1 MNETITKEK
10 ALAVIKQYIQKN
22 NTFNLFEII
31 QMRETSHTKLLA
43 WLLDVNNKPENSLQ
57 FQFMKKFLEKINIE
71 TQNLNDFVKLLSEDV
86 FVKAEYHT
94 DSGNIDIFIYSK
106 KANFVCVIENKIDAQ
121 ISGQSKDE
129 KSQVERY
136 YAFVKNY
143 NKYKNCEK
151 KFVFFTKYL
160 NKIKSCEQNLLDNFL
175 YIPVEHSDT
184 AEMISYA
191 LKNSFVDNIVKDA
204 LVQYRDFLQ
213 YNWYDT
219 VDDIYLP
226 YACSL
231 VRESYS
237 NDELSDDVK
246 KVLNKF
252 QPTPQ
257 IDALTC

>member
-1 MNETITKEK
+1 MIRNKPILILDEGTSAIDMQTAYDIENRLLKMENLTLITITHH
-10 ALAVIKQYIQKN
+10 L
-22 NTFNLFEII
+22 
-31 QMRETSHTKLLA
+31 
-43 WLLDVNNKPENSLQ
+43 
-57 FQFMKKFLEKINIE
+57 
-71 TQNLNDFVKLLSEDV
+71 
-86 FVKAEYHT
+86 
-94 DSGNIDIFIYSK
+94 
-106 KANFVCVIENKIDAQ
+106 
-121 ISGQSKDE
+121 
-129 KSQVERY
+129 
-136 YAFVKNY
+136 
-143 NKYKNCEK
+143 
-151 KFVFFTKYL
+151 
-160 NKIKSCEQNLLDNFL
+160 EQNLLDNFL
-175 YIPVEHSDT
+175 YIPIEHSDT

-237 NDELSDDVK
+237 NNELSDDVK